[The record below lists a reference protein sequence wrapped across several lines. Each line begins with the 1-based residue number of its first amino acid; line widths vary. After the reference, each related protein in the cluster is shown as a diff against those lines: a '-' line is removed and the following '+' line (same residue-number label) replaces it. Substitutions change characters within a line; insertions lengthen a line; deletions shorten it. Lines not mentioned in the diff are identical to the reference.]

1 MCYFEAWERLAARL
15 EATGS
20 GSRAHSPSSELNV
33 RVGADVAHGHAIFL
47 AGAWQRLVLA
57 SAALLEAWG
66 RYFEA

>member
-1 MCYFEAWERLAARL
+1 MGARFI
-15 EATGS
+15 A
-20 GSRAHSPSSELNV
+20 
-33 RVGADVAHGHAIFL
+33 